1 MMNMK
6 ELTEHGR
13 VKRKLNVDSFTK
25 EDVSE
30 ETDVTL
36 ATLTQNPTIMSADI
50 DKIVGFSLKEDVGS
64 STVKLILTVKE
75 KMITDRL
82 NTMKNT

>member
-1 MMNMK
+1 MNMK

-36 ATLTQNPTIMSADI
+36 STLTQNPTIMSADM

-75 KMITDRL
+75 EMITDRL
-82 NTMKNT
+82 NTIKNT

>member
-13 VKRKLNVDSFTK
+13 VKTKLSVESFTK
-25 EDVSE
+25 EDVPE

-36 ATLTQNPTIMSADI
+36 STLTQNPTIMSADM

-75 KMITDRL
+75 EMITDRL
-82 NTMKNT
+82 NTIKNT

>member
-36 ATLTQNPTIMSADI
+36 STLTQNPTIMSADM

-75 KMITDRL
+75 EMITDRL
-82 NTMKNT
+82 NTIKNT

>member
-1 MMNMK
+1 MK

-36 ATLTQNPTIMSADI
+36 STLTQNPTIMSADM

-75 KMITDRL
+75 EMITDRL
-82 NTMKNT
+82 NTIKNT

>member
-6 ELTEHGR
+6 ELTEYGR
-13 VKRKLNVDSFTK
+13 VKRKLNVDCFTK

-36 ATLTQNPTIMSADI
+36 STLTQNPTIMSADM

-75 KMITDRL
+75 ELITDRL
-82 NTMKNT
+82 NTIKNT